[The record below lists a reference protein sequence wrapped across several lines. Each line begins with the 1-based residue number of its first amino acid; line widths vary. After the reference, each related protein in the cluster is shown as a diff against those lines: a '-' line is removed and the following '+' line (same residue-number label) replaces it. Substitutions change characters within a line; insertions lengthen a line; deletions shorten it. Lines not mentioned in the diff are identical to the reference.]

1 MKATHRLPL
10 LVAPSL
16 LALSACGIPATGV
29 VEAGGPASGIASV
42 TSVYF
47 VRDGGA
53 LVAVPRTTA
62 EPGDA
67 GTALDLLLLGP
78 TDREQSE
85 GLASEVPGRPTL
97 APVPTAKADPVTG
110 GPDETGEDVPT
121 VTVRD
126 DTLSIQLPGAM
137 GRLSDLAI
145 RQLICTAA
153 VAHRVALQST
163 GPVTVDVTSVYGQP
177 TRGSDKGCPD
187 PRAERPDQ

>member
-29 VEAGGPASGIASV
+29 VEAGGPASGIASL

-53 LVAVPRTTA
+53 LVAVSRATA

-67 GTALDLLLLGP
+67 GAALDLLLLGP

-85 GLASEVPGRPTL
+85 GLASEVPGMPTL
-97 APVPTAKADPVTG
+97 APVPTPKADAVTG
-110 GPDETGEDVPT
+110 EPAEPAENVPT

-126 DTLSIQLPGAM
+126 DTLSIELPGAM
-137 GRLSDLAI
+137 GRLTDIAI

-153 VAHRVALQST
+153 AAHRVATQT
-163 GPVTVDVTSVYGQP
+163 VGPVTVDVTSVYGQH
-177 TRGSDKGCPD
+177 TRNSDKGCPD
-187 PRAERPDQ
+187 RGAGRPDP

>member
-42 TSVYF
+42 ASVYF

-85 GLASEVPGRPTL
+85 GLASEVPGMPSV
-97 APVPTAKADPVTG
+97 APVPTSKADAVDG
-110 GPDETGEDVPT
+110 RSDETGDDAPT

-126 DTLSIQLPGAM
+126 DTLSIELPGGM
-137 GRLSDLAI
+137 GRLTGLAI

-153 VAHRVALQST
+153 AAHRVATQSAN
-163 GPVTVDVTSVYGQP
+163 PVTVDVTSVYGQQ

-187 PRAERPDQ
+187 P